1 MQELFYAVVA
11 VAMAM
16 AAVTVFY
23 LSYNI
28 SEAKALRKACDH
40 CNSYLKELEAKNT
53 KLKSQIERAE
63 TKSAMYYAV
72 NRSLKETIDV
82 IHTDHKTLVIK
93 WSTVESAYH
102 KLLEQLEQF
111 TSEAE
116 DLREL
121 EKDNNQLS
129 IFSQINNA
137 IKTPM
142 E

>member
-11 VAMAM
+11 VALFI
-16 AAVTVFY
+16 AAATVFY
-23 LSYNI
+23 LSYTI
-28 SEAKALRKACDH
+28 SQAKALRKACDH

-53 KLKSQIERAE
+53 KLKSQIEKAE

-72 NRSLKETIDV
+72 NRSLKETIDI
-82 IHTDHKTLVIK
+82 IHTDHKTLITK
-93 WSTVESAYH
+93 WSTIESAYY
-102 KLLEQLEQF
+102 KLLEQIEQF

-116 DLREL
+116 DLSEL
-121 EKDNNQLS
+121 HKDNNQLS